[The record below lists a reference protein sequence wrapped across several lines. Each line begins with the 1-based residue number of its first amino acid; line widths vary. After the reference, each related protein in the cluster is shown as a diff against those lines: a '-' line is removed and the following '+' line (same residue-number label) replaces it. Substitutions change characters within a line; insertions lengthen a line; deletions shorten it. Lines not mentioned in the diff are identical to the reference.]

1 MSYLLDTCVLSEYV
15 KKRPDETVIGWLDE
29 QEKESLFIS
38 VLSVGELKKGAIK
51 IANTQPER
59 YQKLWKWIQAIESR
73 FSDKI
78 ISLDHNIINRWAKI
92 CGRSEAKGQ
101 KLPIMDSLIAAT
113 AYEYDLVIVSRNVTD
128 FRFSSV
134 RVFSPWNLS

>member
-1 MSYLLDTCVLSEYV
+1 MNYLLDTCVLSEYV
-15 KKRPDETVIGWLDE
+15 KKRPDEIVISWLDE
-29 QEKESLFIS
+29 QEEEILFIS
-38 VLSVGELKKGAIK
+38 LLSIGELKKGTIK
-51 IANTQPER
+51 IEKTQAER
-59 YQKLWKWIQAIESR
+59 YRKLWQWIQTIESR

-78 ISLDHNIINRWAKI
+78 ISLDHNIINRWATI

-134 RVFSPWNLS
+134 RVFSPWNSS